1 MVVVVAVV
9 VVAVIV
15 LIDYYLS
22 LYQVVRWLVEQKHVG
37 ALVGEEGVVERMGN
51 SALLES
57 KSCTLIFMLG
67 RFFLFSF
74 PSIGVV
80 IFLVFLYL
88 QGQHGKYDA
97 RLDAIREFAWGMC
110 VWEGG

>member
-37 ALVGEEGVVERMGN
+37 ALVGEEGVVERMGS
-51 SALLES
+51 SALWES
-57 KSCTLIFMLG
+57 KSCTLIFMLA

-74 PSIGVV
+74 PKYRRGNLSC
-80 IFLVFLYL
+80 FLVPPGPTW
-88 QGQHGKYDA
+88 Q
-97 RLDAIREFAWGMC
+97 IRCEI
-110 VWEGG
+110 